1 MCFPCSLMSMEGKTV
16 SSNSD
21 GYFESKPMNAM
32 SDVTAINKFA
42 RTLEDAE
49 ARRLGIKTSDARTRV
64 AGRLGVSPGTLE
76 NIRRLRTKIVPN
88 WLMNKVRAEFVA
100 TLQMEIRRLEH
111 EINIAR
117 QTGADYRDDALA
129 SAETQLASAK
139 AILEGEVK

>member
-1 MCFPCSLMSMEGKTV
+1 MSSTD
-16 SSNSD
+16 D
-21 GYFESKPMNAM
+21 GYLESKPMNAM

-64 AGRLGVSPGTLE
+64 AGRLGVSPGTFE

-129 SAETQLASAK
+129 SAQTQLASAK

>member
-1 MCFPCSLMSMEGKTV
+1 MSSTD
-16 SSNSD
+16 D
-21 GYFESKPMNAM
+21 GYLESKPMNAM

-100 TLQMEIRRLEH
+100 TLQLEIRRLEH

-129 SAETQLASAK
+129 SAQTQLASAK

>member
-1 MCFPCSLMSMEGKTV
+1 MS
-16 SSNSD
+16 SSND
-21 GYFESKPMNAM
+21 GYLESKPMNAM
-32 SDVTAINKFA
+32 SDITAINKFA

-64 AGRLGVSPGTLE
+64 AGRLGVAPGTLE

-100 TLQMEIRRLEH
+100 TLQSEIRRLEH

-139 AILEGEVK
+139 AILDGEMK

>member
-1 MCFPCSLMSMEGKTV
+1 
-16 SSNSD
+16 
-21 GYFESKPMNAM
+21 MNAM

>member
-1 MCFPCSLMSMEGKTV
+1 MSSTD
-16 SSNSD
+16 D
-21 GYFESKPMNAM
+21 GYLESKPMNAM

-49 ARRLGIKTSDARTRV
+49 SRRLGIKTSDARTRV

-100 TLQMEIRRLEH
+100 TLQLEIRRLEH

-129 SAETQLASAK
+129 SAQTQLASAK

>member
-1 MCFPCSLMSMEGKTV
+1 MSST
-16 SSNSD
+16 ND
-21 GYFESKPMNAM
+21 GYLESKPMNAM

-100 TLQMEIRRLEH
+100 TLQMEIQRLEH
-111 EINIAR
+111 EIHIAR

-139 AILEGEVK
+139 AILDGEVK

>member
-1 MCFPCSLMSMEGKTV
+1 MSST
-16 SSNSD
+16 ND
-21 GYFESKPMNAM
+21 GYLESKPMNAM

>member
-1 MCFPCSLMSMEGKTV
+1 MSST
-16 SSNSD
+16 ND
-21 GYFESKPMNAM
+21 GYRESKPMNAM
-32 SDVTAINKFA
+32 SDLTAINKFA

-88 WLMNKVRAEFVA
+88 WLMNKVRAEFVS
-100 TLQMEIRRLEH
+100 TLQLEVQRLEH
-111 EINIAR
+111 EIHLAR
-117 QTGADYRDDALA
+117 QIGSDHRDDALA

-139 AILEGEVK
+139 AILQGEMK

>member
-1 MCFPCSLMSMEGKTV
+1 MSSTD
-16 SSNSD
+16 D
-21 GYFESKPMNAM
+21 GYLESKPMNAM

-100 TLQMEIRRLEH
+100 TLQMEIQRLEH
-111 EINIAR
+111 EIHIAR

-139 AILEGEVK
+139 AILDGEAG

>member
-1 MCFPCSLMSMEGKTV
+1 MIMEGKSV
-16 SSNSD
+16 SSTDD
-21 GYFESKPMNAM
+21 GYLESKPMNAM

-129 SAETQLASAK
+129 SAQTQLASAK

>member
-1 MCFPCSLMSMEGKTV
+1 MSSTD
-16 SSNSD
+16 D
-21 GYFESKPMNAM
+21 GYLESKPMNAM

-129 SAETQLASAK
+129 SAQTQLASAK